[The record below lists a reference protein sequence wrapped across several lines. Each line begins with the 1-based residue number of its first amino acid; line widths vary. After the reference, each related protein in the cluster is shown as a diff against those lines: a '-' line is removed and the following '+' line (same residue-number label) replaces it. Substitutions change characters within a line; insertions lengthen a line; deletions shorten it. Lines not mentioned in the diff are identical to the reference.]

1 VTEIFISYS
10 RRNKP
15 FVERFLKALYDNG
28 YSNDDVW
35 VDWEDIPASAK
46 WENEIKKGI
55 EKSNSIIFIL
65 SPEWAASN
73 ECAKELKFAAEYNKR
88 LFPII
93 HQNVDPNTIQPELA
107 SLNWIFFRETDNFD
121 EALQKLFAALKTDLS
136 WVAQH
141 TNLLSRANEWNTK
154 GRDHG
159 YLLRGSE
166 LQNAETWLSH
176 ASENKQPRPTP
187 LQSEYILA
195 SRQDDVRRQR
205 RNLIFVSTALAV
217 SVLLAIMAVVSG
229 ISALR
234 QSQRALA
241 SQLAAQSSSL
251 VNTQPDL
258 SLLLSLESNYIGDE
272 LGETDP
278 AWLGSLVTSLNSSPK
293 LGTYLRVKKDD
304 QLISDVAIRSVSFS
318 PDGHWM
324 ASTGNSI
331 DEIGTVAVWDM
342 TSTTDPVSYQLF
354 TGGTQRF
361 LAAAF
366 SPDSSRFVAAGD
378 DSKLFVWDPQKC
390 CAPIAEWPVNDRVR
404 ALAFAKTSGHEYV
417 AIAAGS
423 EVTFWDITNGKMDA
437 SLTLKIPTE
446 DDSVRLL
453 SLAVA
458 PDHSALAVGSD
469 DGNVTAWDL
478 NTRKMKF
485 HKCSYGDEQ
494 INDRSVCNESG
505 SGDTDIRGITFTA
518 NGKQLITG
526 SSDNRAW
533 LWDAETGDLLAR
545 SANSDEDGHLNTVSG
560 VSVNPVNGR
569 VATVSWDNTVRIWEL
584 VQTDTWSFKHLSTLA
599 GHSNSVWTV
608 AYSPDG
614 KSLATG
620 SSDSTVI
627 LWKMDQVNQIGTPI
641 TQMDGQV
648 WALAKAPNGKQFAA
662 GDEAGNIRIW
672 DFDGKTLKAAKT
684 LKHPEGVLTLAY
696 SHDNKWLASAGYDQ
710 TILVWDVQTGK
721 EAWRIDNAH
730 TDQIWSVMFSPDDKW
745 LASASFDKTA
755 KIWDAATHQ
764 QVGKTLPHNNSVYA
778 LTFNEDG
785 TQLLVAG
792 YGTDIYLWDL
802 TNPAS
807 IPEPSLLNGH
817 QAAVNIL
824 AFNPVYPSILASTSD
839 DKTLL
844 LWNVDKTEH
853 TPPAT
858 GLNESM
864 EAVTFSPNGD
874 WLASATNNKT
884 VLLWQWKAEAC
895 SQTWDKNT
903 CQPERLGIP
912 LAGHQSAVN
921 NVIFLSDDVLISSSA
936 DGQLILWNLDKGNW
950 YKHACNIVNRPFTDA
965 EYGQYIEG
973 KINTTLLDTV
983 NWFSDR
989 FGSGIPE
996 EAPSCIIDSLQ

>member
-1 VTEIFISYS
+1 MNEIFISYS
-10 RRNKP
+10 RRDKV
-15 FVERFLKALYDNG
+15 FVERFLAALKDNG
-28 YSNDDVW
+28 YSSDNMW
-35 VDWEDIPASAK
+35 VDWEDIPASSD
-46 WENEIKKGI
+46 WEAEIKKGI
-55 EKSNSIIFIL
+55 ETANSIIFIL
-65 SPEWAASN
+65 SPEWAKSG
-73 ECAKELKFAAEYNKR
+73 ECAKELRFATEYNKR
-88 LFPII
+88 LFPIVW
-93 HQNVDPNTIQPELA
+93 QNVDPNTIQKELGA
-107 SLNWIFFRETDNFD
+107 INWIFFREVDDFD
-121 EALQKLFAALKTDLS
+121 AAMQKLLAALKTDLG

-141 TNLLSRANEWNTK
+141 TTLLTRANEWNTK
-154 GRDHG
+154 NRDNG
-159 YLLRGSE
+159 YLLHGSE
-166 LQNAETWLSH
+166 LQEAETWLSQ
-176 ASENKQPRPTP
+176 ASENKQPQPSP
-187 LQSEYILA
+187 LQKEYIFT
-195 SRQDDVRRQR
+195 SRQEDVRRQR
-205 RNLIFVSTALAV
+205 RNLIFVSTALVV
-217 SVLLAIMAVVSG
+217 SVFLAIMAVVSG

-304 QLISDVAIRSVSFS
+304 ELIPDAAVRSVTFS

-324 ASTGNSI
+324 ASTGNPI
-331 DEIGTVAVWDM
+331 NAVGTVALWDM
-342 TSTTDPVSYQLF
+342 TSNENPSPYQLF
-354 TGGTQRF
+354 SGGTQRF
-361 LAAAF
+361 LAVAF

-390 CAPIAEWPVNDRVR
+390 CAPIAEWSVNDRVR
-404 ALAFAKTSGHEYV
+404 ALAFAKTNGHEYV
-417 AIAAGS
+417 AVATGNK
-423 EVTFWDITNGKMDA
+423 VTFWDITNGEMNEA
-437 SLTLKIPTE
+437 LTLQTPTE
-446 DDSVRLL
+446 DESVRVL

-458 PDHSALAVGSD
+458 SNNSVLAVGSD
-469 DGNVTAWDL
+469 DGNVTVWDL
-478 NTRKMKF
+478 NTRAMKF

-494 INDRSVCNESG
+494 TNERSVCNESG

-533 LWDAETGDLLAR
+533 LWDVETGDLLAR
-545 SANSDEDGHLNTVSG
+545 SADSDDDGHLNTVSG

-584 VQTDTWSFKHLSTLA
+584 VQTDTWSFKYLSTLA

-608 AYSPDG
+608 AYSPNVEA
-614 KSLATG
+614 LATG

-627 LWKMDQVNQIGTPI
+627 LWKLDQVNQIGTPI

-672 DFDGKTLKAAKT
+672 NFDGKTLKEANT
-684 LKHPEGVLTLAY
+684 LKHPKGVLALAY
-696 SHDNKWLASAGYDQ
+696 SHDNKWLASAGYDL
-710 TILVWDVQTGK
+710 TIRVWDVQTGA
-721 EAWRIDNAH
+721 EAWHIDGAH
-730 TDQIWSVMFSPDDKW
+730 EDQIWSVMFSPDDKW

-755 KIWDAATHQ
+755 KLWDTTTHQ
-764 QVGKTLPHNNSVYA
+764 QVGKTLSHNNGVYA
-778 LTFNEDG
+778 LTFNKDG

-792 YGTDIYLWDL
+792 YGTDIYLWNL
-802 TNPAS
+802 ANLAS
-807 IPEPSLLNGH
+807 IPDPSLLSGH

-884 VLLWQWKAEAC
+884 VLLWQWEAEAC
-895 SQTWDKNT
+895 SETWDKNT

-921 NVIFLSDDVLISSSA
+921 NVVFLSDDVLISSSA

-996 EAPSCIIDSLQ
+996 EAPSCIIDSLP